1 MGERTRTYTWS
12 EPVVFGVSG
21 AESGLDYL
29 EAMVAGRIPQPP
41 IGVTLG
47 FRLIEVAAGYAVF
60 EGEPSEYVLNPLG
73 TVHGGLA
80 LTLVDS
86 ATGCAVL
93 TMLPPGVGYT
103 TLETKANFVR
113 PILPETGMLRCTAR
127 TLHVGRK
134 TATADARVEDA
145 DGRLYAHG
153 TSTLLI
159 LGPSPESAP

>member
-1 MGERTRTYTWS
+1 MSERTRTYTWT
-12 EPVVFGVSG
+12 EPAPYGVSG
-21 AESGLDYL
+21 ETSGLEYL
-29 EAMVAGRIPQPP
+29 EEMVAGRIPQPP
-41 IGVTLG
+41 IGATLG
-47 FRLIEVAAGYAVF
+47 FRLVEVGEGRAVF

-73 TVHGGLA
+73 TVHGGVA

-103 TLETKANFVR
+103 TIETKANFVR

-127 TLHVGRK
+127 VLHVGRR

-145 DGRLYAHG
+145 GGRLYAHG
-153 TSTLLI
+153 TSTLLV
-159 LGPSPESAP
+159 LGP